1 MFKQCHFPILILG
14 GIIAPDIRH
23 YAFIDV
29 QYLYS
34 RELTRNTLDEL
45 DMKMLNF
52 LSRNCRVPYSSLGN
66 EIGLTAKSVKA
77 RINKMQSSGVMESFI
92 VKVNPLAISYS
103 KLCLLTIRNN
113 KADEKHIERSLSLL
127 GDILESAY
135 VLGNISIFM
144 LAIKKEAEEKLELLA
159 DVVGQDLIQ
168 NQAIPFLSIREQP
181 TYSDFKIIRCLLAN
195 PRMEIS
201 DIAEKI
207 SMSSKT
213 VARRLDKMIENRLVE
228 FTIHCNP
235 TAMRGYIVSVVWANT
250 EKGSYRDVLEKSYLD
265 LKDSFFLYSPALGQQ
280 DMVFWVFCTT
290 DVFVLDSVLKRI
302 ESYTGVRKVD
312 VFIPTHIEYH
322 KEVTIREIERK
333 LVEGKRSLEDK
344 EIPNVVA

>member
-1 MFKQCHFPILILG
+1 
-14 GIIAPDIRH
+14 
-23 YAFIDV
+23 
-29 QYLYS
+29 
-34 RELTRNTLDEL
+34 
-45 DMKMLNF
+45 
-52 LSRNCRVPYSSLGN
+52 
-66 EIGLTAKSVKA
+66 
-77 RINKMQSSGVMESFI
+77 
-92 VKVNPLAISYS
+92 
-103 KLCLLTIRNN
+103 
-113 KADEKHIERSLSLL
+113 
-127 GDILESAY
+127 
-135 VLGNISIFM
+135 
-144 LAIKKEAEEKLELLA
+144 
-159 DVVGQDLIQ
+159 
-168 NQAIPFLSIREQP
+168 
-181 TYSDFKIIRCLLAN
+181 
-195 PRMEIS
+195 MEIS
-201 DIAEKI
+201 DIAERI

-280 DMVFWVFCTT
+280 DMIYWVFCTT

-322 KEVTIREIERK
+322 KEVIIREIERK